1 MPQDANQDARQ
12 DANQDRR
19 PAVSIPFA
27 LRYQLERGFRP
38 YTRGEVQR
46 LPRNRCGVY
55 AIWTPS
61 EYDASPTP
69 LYIGKSETCVRRR
82 LLDHLSE
89 NEPNSVLRLEMR
101 YHIPAHIQFT
111 AAYTTSPAETDAL
124 ETAMIAEFLPPANR
138 NKMPK

>member
-1 MPQDANQDARQ
+1 MNEHARQ
-12 DANQDRR
+12 DADQDRPDR

-27 LRYQLERGFRP
+27 LRYQLTDGFRP

-61 EYDASPTP
+61 EYDASPAP
-69 LYIGKSETCVRRR
+69 LYVGKSETCIRRR

-89 NEPNSVLRLEMR
+89 NEPNGILRLEMR

-111 AAYTTSPAETDAL
+111 AAFTASPAETDAL

-138 NKMPK
+138 NKMPR